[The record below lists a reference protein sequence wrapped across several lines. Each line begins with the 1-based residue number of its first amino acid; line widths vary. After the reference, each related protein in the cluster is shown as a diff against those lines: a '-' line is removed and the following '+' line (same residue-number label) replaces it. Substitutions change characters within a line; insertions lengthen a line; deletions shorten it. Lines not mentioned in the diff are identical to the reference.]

1 MHTKK
6 HNSISLQKMLT
17 VKEIASIFNIHTS
30 TVRRWEKEGLLKSYS
45 IGPSHNIRFKQEDI
59 SNFLE
64 KSRNSGYKE
73 HDLIS

>member
-6 HNSISLQKMLT
+6 HNSTSFQKMLT
-17 VKEIASIFNIHTS
+17 VKEIASIFNIHAS
-30 TVRRWEKEGLLKSYS
+30 TVRRWEKERLLKSYS
-45 IGPSHNIRFKQEDI
+45 IGPNHNIRFKQEDI

-64 KSRNSGYKE
+64 KSRNSGHKE